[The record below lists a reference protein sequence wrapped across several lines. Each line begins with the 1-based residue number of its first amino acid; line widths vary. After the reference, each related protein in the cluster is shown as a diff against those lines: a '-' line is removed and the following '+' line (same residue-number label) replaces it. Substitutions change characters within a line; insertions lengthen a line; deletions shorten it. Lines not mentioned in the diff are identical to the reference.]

1 MTPGSSG
8 KEQGIP
14 PAQAKPDADKCI
26 SAESHKRQTASSG
39 TDTESGMFSVFVF
52 LFHSERRPMNQKH
65 FAWMRTF
72 AKKNHAA
79 REEL

>member
-1 MTPGSSG
+1 MPGSSG

-52 LFHSERRPMNQKH
+52 CFIRRGRSMNQKH